1 VYGGLPTGGSCGGRY
16 CAAAVLIEAAS
27 AITTTLILARKTRL
41 RRSWSRLLLKVYES
55 RGKRRGPVVD
65 EEISTKPMRAP
76 QQKAYP
82 KVHARFDHLSYTA
95 KGLADRHQTA
105 FCASTNARTPKKAN
119 GFCRHAS
126 DQATAAPAV
135 SGR

>member
-41 RRSWSRLLLKVYES
+41 RRSWSRLLLKDES